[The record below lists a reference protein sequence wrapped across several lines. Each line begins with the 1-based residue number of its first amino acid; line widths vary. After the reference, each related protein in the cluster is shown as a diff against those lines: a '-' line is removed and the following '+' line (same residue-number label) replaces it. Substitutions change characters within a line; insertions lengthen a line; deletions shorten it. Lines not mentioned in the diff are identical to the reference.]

1 MCALWCRRGRP
12 RRALV
17 PLPATAI
24 GAGLPHHGAMRPPR
38 RPFAGARR
46 GPRRAAAALVAVA
59 LLAAACDTGAPAGTP
74 PITPGTSAAPREVNV
89 VTRDYAFVPSVVDL
103 APGETVL
110 LHVVN
115 FGLEEHEAVFG
126 TLGAQLAW
134 EAGEEATVGHPPGPT
149 PFVAPPDG
157 FDGVRV
163 VVGSG
168 QRVDVT
174 WTVPADA
181 ADAAGGWFVGCHIPG
196 HWQKGMVAPVR
207 LVGPDGVPLGTPP
220 PLPSIG
226 APAG

>member
-1 MCALWCRRGRP
+1 MAPGSFALR
-12 RRALV
+12 L
-17 PLPATAI
+17 
-24 GAGLPHHGAMRPPR
+24 
-38 RPFAGARR
+38 
-46 GPRRAAAALVAVA
+46 AAAVLVA

-74 PITPGTSAAPREVNV
+74 PITPGTSSAPREVNV

-115 FGLEEHEAVFG
+115 FGLEQHEAVFG
-126 TLGAQLAW
+126 TLDAQLAW

-149 PFVAPPDG
+149 PFVAPPEG

-174 WTVPADA
+174 WTVPAGA
-181 ADAAGGWFVGCHIPG
+181 ADAAAGWFVGCHIPG

-207 LVGPDGVPLGTPP
+207 LVGPDGAPLGTAP

-226 APAG
+226 APGG

>member
-1 MCALWCRRGRP
+1 M
-12 RRALV
+12 
-17 PLPATAI
+17 
-24 GAGLPHHGAMRPPR
+24 
-38 RPFAGARR
+38 
-46 GPRRAAAALVAVA
+46 
-59 LLAAACDTGAPAGTP
+59 
-74 PITPGTSAAPREVNV
+74 
-89 VTRDYAFVPSVVDL
+89 
-103 APGETVL
+103 
-110 LHVVN
+110 
-115 FGLEEHEAVFG
+115 FG
-126 TLGAQLAW
+126 TLDAQLAW
-134 EAGEEATVGHPPGPT
+134 EAGEEATVGASARPHAVRRRRPRAST
-149 PFVAPPDG
+149 
-157 FDGVRV
+157 GVRV

>member
-1 MCALWCRRGRP
+1 VVSAGVRRAVCPLHRP
-12 RRALV
+12 RKAL
-17 PLPATAI
+17 AAD
-24 GAGLPHHGAMRPPR
+24 LPHDGAMRPSGSPVTR
-38 RPFAGARR
+38 VRR
-46 GPRRAAAALVAVA
+46 GSRRAATALVAVV

-126 TLGAQLAW
+126 TLDAQLAW

-149 PFVAPPDG
+149 PFVAPPEG

-181 ADAAGGWFVGCHIPG
+181 ADAASGWFVGCHIPG

-207 LVGPDGVPLGTPP
+207 LIGPDGVPLGTPP

>member
-1 MCALWCRRGRP
+1 
-12 RRALV
+12 
-17 PLPATAI
+17 
-24 GAGLPHHGAMRPPR
+24 MRPPR
-38 RPFAGARR
+38 RPFASAWR
-46 GPRRAAAALVAVA
+46 GTRRAAAALVTVA
-59 LLAAACDTGAPAGTP
+59 LLTAACDTGAPAGTP
-74 PITPGTSAAPREVNV
+74 PITPGTSSAPREVNI
-89 VTRDYAFVPSVVDL
+89 VTRDYAFVPS
-103 APGETVL
+103 VL

-126 TLGAQLAW
+126 TLDARLAW

-149 PFVAPPDG
+149 PFVAPPEG

-168 QRVDVT
+168 QRVDVA

-207 LVGPDGVPLGTPP
+207 LIGPDGVPLGTAP